1 MNKLALLLLIALSS
15 TSTSAR
21 SAAKYARPATE
32 SQVQQLFETLNDES
46 KKNVEKIEKWFS
58 CFTPEERTAILSAI
72 KKSKSAPSSCN
83 RYLTSL
89 AASVALGITS
99 VVSLKSVHKNRRDI
113 ILELGTHSGALRIKK
128 ADAWLASSATSL
140 TLFFVVCPYYWIK
153 AKYKNHSKENEL
165 FLHKKMQSEL
175 FSESFNAE
183 YVDHSN
189 IFSGYNYQLRH
200 FIVEIFT
207 ACIQS
212 ALTSKNAA
220 LNKPI
225 HILFQ
230 KWANEPKSHGK
241 RKLIIEYVLSENK

>member
-15 TSTSAR
+15 TSTSAK

-46 KKNVEKIEKWFS
+46 KKDVEKIEKWFS
-58 CFTPEERTAILSAI
+58 SFTLEERANILSAI
-72 KKSKSAPSSCN
+72 KKSRSAPSACN
-83 RYLTSL
+83 RYLASL
-89 AASVALGITS
+89 ATSVALGLTS
-99 VVSLKSVHKNRRDI
+99 VISLKSVHKNRRDI
-113 ILELGTHSGALRIKK
+113 ILQLGTHSGALKINK
-128 ADAWLASSATSL
+128 AEAWFASSATSL

-165 FLHKKMQSEL
+165 FLHKKSLSEAS
-175 FSESFNAE
+175 SESFNAE
-183 YVDHSN
+183 YVDHYN
-189 IFSGYNYQLRH
+189 IFSGYNYQQRF

-212 ALTSKNAA
+212 ALRSKNAA

-225 HILFQ
+225 HLLFQ
-230 KWANEPKSHGK
+230 NWANEPKSHGK
-241 RKLIIEYVLSENK
+241 RKLIIEFVLSDNK